1 MPVANSEPVTTSE
14 PGSAF
19 DLDVSIVTGPDAV
32 ASLLLGSTDDGC
44 DTQKQGDC

>member
-1 MPVANSEPVTTSE
+1 MKGPFMPVATSE

-19 DLDVSIVTGPDAV
+19 DLDVRIVTGPDAA